1 MVIICSRRGWF
12 LCRTLSS
19 KKLKAHIGKSEMR
32 RGRVKVYISVGFLH
46 ISEINKI
53 LGKVGI
59 TNMAYLTTTGSG
71 QPVLILKEG
80 TTRSRGKE
88 AQRNNIMAARVIG
101 EVLKTTL
108 GPRGMDK
115 MLIDSL
121 GDITITNDGA
131 AILKEIDVEH
141 PAAKMMVEIAKTQDD
156 MVGDGT
162 TSAVVLASELLK
174 RAEELLEQNIHP
186 TILVSGFRKASQK
199 AIEVINK
206 TAVPLDINDRKTLLK
221 VALTSMSSKA
231 IGGAKDHLAEIS
243 IDAVKQIAEQRGEK
257 TIADIDNIQ
266 LIKKTGK
273 SLLETELIQGIII
286 DKEVV
291 NPGMLKM
298 KENAKIAL
306 IDSALEIEKTEISA
320 EIRIK
325 DPTQMKAFLDQENDM
340 MQDMVVKIKA
350 SGANVIFCQK
360 GIDDMVQH
368 FLAKEG
374 IIAARRVKESDMEK
388 LARATGGRI
397 ISDLDDL
404 KKADLGSAG
413 LVEERKIG
421 DDKMIFVEK
430 CKDPHSV
437 AILIRAG
444 LERMVD
450 EAERAMTDS
459 LSVVSDVI
467 ENSQIVPGGGAI
479 EIEIAKELRKYATKV
494 GGREQLAV
502 EAFAD
507 AVEVIPRTLA
517 ENAGLEPIDIL
528 VELRSTH
535 DKADGKFTGI
545 NVFTGKLQDSV
556 ANGVIEPIVVKEQA
570 IKSAAESAAM
580 ILRIDDV
587 ITAKAPK
594 APAGGPG
601 GMPGGM
607 GEE

>member
-1 MVIICSRRGWF
+1 
-12 LCRTLSS
+12 
-19 KKLKAHIGKSEMR
+19 
-32 RGRVKVYISVGFLH
+32 
-46 ISEINKI
+46 
-53 LGKVGI
+53 
-59 TNMAYLTTTGSG
+59 MAYLTTTGSG

-88 AQRNNIMAARVIG
+88 AQRNNIMAAQVIG

-115 MLIDSL
+115 MLVDSL

-162 TSAVVLASELLK
+162 TTAVVLASELLK
-174 RAEELLEQNIHP
+174 KAEELLDQNIHP
-186 TILVSGFRKASQK
+186 IILVSGYRKASQK

-206 TAVPLDINDRKTLLK
+206 IAIPLDINDRKTLLK
-221 VALTSMSSKA
+221 VALTSMSSKSVGSA
-231 IGGAKDHLAEIS
+231 REHLAEIS
-243 IDAVKQIAEQRGEK
+243 IDAVKQISEQRGDK

-273 SLLETELIQGIII
+273 SLLETQLIRGIII

-291 NPGMLKM
+291 NPGMPKT
-298 KENAKIAL
+298 KENAKIL
-306 IDSALEIEKTEISA
+306 LLDVALEIEKTEMSA

-325 DPTQMKAFLDQENDM
+325 DPSQMKAFLDQENDM
-340 MQDMVVKIKA
+340 MQNMVKKVKA
-350 SGANVIFCQK
+350 SGADIVFCQK

-368 FLAKEG
+368 FLAKAG
-374 IIAARRVKESDMEK
+374 IMAARRVKESDMEK

-404 KKADLGSAG
+404 KPADLGLAG
-413 LVEERKIG
+413 LVDERKIG

-450 EAERAMTDS
+450 EAERAIIDS
-459 LSVVSDVI
+459 LSVVSDVT
-467 ENSQIVPGGGAI
+467 ENNKIVAGGGAV
-479 EIEIAKELRKYATKV
+479 EIEVAKELRKYATKV

-517 ENAGLEPIDIL
+517 ENAGLQPIDIL
-528 VELRSTH
+528 VELRSKH
-535 DKADGKFTGI
+535 DAPEGKNIGI
-545 NVFTGKLQDSV
+545 NVFTGKLQNSV
-556 ANGVIEPIVVKEQA
+556 EEGVIEPLVVKEQA

-587 ITAKAPK
+587 ITAKSPK
-594 APAGGPG
+594 GGPGGPG
-601 GMPGGM
+601 GMPGGPE

>member
-1 MVIICSRRGWF
+1 
-12 LCRTLSS
+12 
-19 KKLKAHIGKSEMR
+19 
-32 RGRVKVYISVGFLH
+32 
-46 ISEINKI
+46 
-53 LGKVGI
+53 
-59 TNMAYLTTTGSG
+59 MAYLTQTQSG

-131 AILKEIDVEH
+131 TILKEIDVEH
-141 PAAKMMVEIAKTQDD
+141 PAAKMMIEIAKTQDD

-162 TSAVVLASELLK
+162 TTVVVLASELLK
-174 RAEELLEQNIHP
+174 KAEELLDQKIHP
-186 TILVSGFRKASQK
+186 MVLVAGYRKAAQK
-199 AIEVINK
+199 AIEIMAKNAVVIDVDDK
-206 TAVPLDINDRKTLLK
+206 KMMMK
-221 VALTSMSSKA
+221 VALTSMGSKA
-231 IGGAKDHLAEIS
+231 VGGAKEHFAEIAIES
-243 IDAVKQIAEQRGEK
+243 VKQIAQKNENQI
-257 TIADIDNIQ
+257 IADIDNIQ
-266 LIKKTGK
+266 LVKKTGK
-273 SLLETELIQGIII
+273 SLIETQLIRGIII

-291 NPGMLKM
+291 NPGMPKK
-298 KENAKIAL
+298 KEKAKIAL
-306 IDSALEIEKTEISA
+306 LDIALEIEKTEMTA
-320 EIRIK
+320 EIRIHE
-325 DPTQMKAFLDQENDM
+325 PNQMKAFLDQEDSTLKE
-340 MQDMVVKIKA
+340 MVTKIKA
-350 SGANVIFCQK
+350 SGANVVFCQK

-368 FLAKEG
+368 FLSKEG

-397 ISDLDDL
+397 SSNLSDL
-404 KKADLGSAG
+404 KAADLGFAG

-450 EAERAMTDS
+450 EAERVIIDA
-459 LSVVSDVI
+459 LSVISDVI
-467 ENSQIVPGGGAI
+467 ENNKIVAGGGAI
-479 EIEIAKELRKYATKV
+479 EIEIAKELRKYSTKV
-494 GGREQLAV
+494 GGRQQLAV

-517 ENAGLEPIDIL
+517 ENGGLEPIDIL
-528 VELRSTH
+528 INLRQVH
-535 DKADGKFTGI
+535 DKEDGKYIGI
-545 NVFTGKLQDSV
+545 NIFTGKLQNSIE
-556 ANGVIEPIVVKEQA
+556 NGIIEPIVVKEQA
-570 IKSAAESAAM
+570 FKSAAESAAM
-580 ILRIDDV
+580 ILRVDDI
-587 ITAKAPK
+587 ITGKSPK
-594 APAGGPG
+594 GGPAG

>member
-1 MVIICSRRGWF
+1 
-12 LCRTLSS
+12 
-19 KKLKAHIGKSEMR
+19 
-32 RGRVKVYISVGFLH
+32 
-46 ISEINKI
+46 
-53 LGKVGI
+53 
-59 TNMAYLTTTGSG
+59 MAYLTTTGSG

-88 AQRNNIMAARVIG
+88 AQRNNIMAARIIG

-115 MLIDSL
+115 MLIDNL

-131 AILKEIDVEH
+131 AILNEIDVEH

-162 TSAVVLASELLK
+162 TTAVVLASELLK
-174 RAEELLEQNIHP
+174 KAEELLDQNIHP
-186 TILVSGFRKASQK
+186 TILVSGYRKAAQK
-199 AIEVINK
+199 AIEIIGK
-206 TAVPLDINDRKTLLK
+206 SAVPVDIDDKKTLLK

-231 IGGAKDHLAEIS
+231 VGAAREHLAQIS
-243 IDAVKQIAEQRGEK
+243 IEAVKQIAEQRGDK
-257 TIADIDNIQ
+257 MIADIDNIQ
-266 LIKKTGK
+266 LVKKTGK
-273 SLLETELIQGIII
+273 SLLETQLIRGIIV

-291 NPGMLKM
+291 HPGMPKK

-306 IDSALEIEKTEISA
+306 LDSALEIEKTEISA

-325 DPTQMKAFLDQENDM
+325 DPTQMKAFLDQETNM
-340 MQDMVVKIKA
+340 MKEMVDKIKA
-350 SGANVIFCQK
+350 SKADVVFCQK
-360 GIDDMVQH
+360 GVDDMVQH
-368 FLAKEG
+368 FLSKEG
-374 IIAARRVKESDMEK
+374 IMAARRVKQSDMEK
-388 LARATGGRI
+388 LSRATGAI
-397 ISDLDDL
+397 IVSDLKDL
-404 KKADLGSAG
+404 KAADLGAAG
-413 LVEERKIG
+413 IVEERKIG

-467 ENSQIVPGGGAI
+467 ENNKVVAGGGAI
-479 EIEIAKELRKYATKV
+479 EIEVAKELRKYATKV

-517 ENAGLEPIDIL
+517 ENAGLEPIDVL
-528 VELRSTH
+528 VDLRSAH
-535 DKADGKFTGI
+535 EKEDGKYKGV
-545 NVFTGKLQDSV
+545 NVFTGKTQNSID
-556 ANGVIEPIVVKEQA
+556 NGIIEPIVVKEQA

-587 ITAKAPK
+587 ITAKSPK
-594 APAGGPG
+594 GGPGG
-601 GMPGGM
+601 GMPGGPEGM
-607 GEE
+607 E